1 MARFIIRRL
10 LWLIPVLLG
19 VSILVFLLLRV
30 APGDAAQLRLAQL
43 GIDPTPQAL
52 ADMRAAL
59 GLDRPLPL
67 QYLAWLGDALRGD
80 FGDSVATG
88 RPALAEFAVRFPA
101 TLALALPA
109 IALTAAIAFP
119 AGVGAAMYRGGLF
132 DGATRLAS
140 IALLSIPGFCL
151 GLLLILLF
159 SVRLGWL
166 PSFGAGGVAHL
177 ILPCATLALG
187 FAASYT
193 RFVRATMLEE
203 LSRDYV
209 RAARARGLAK
219 GRIVWGEALKNAA
232 SPIITSLSM
241 QLALLLGGSAVVEK
255 VFSWPGVGKFLIDAI
270 LARDYPVVQC
280 CVLIFAVFFVG
291 LNLVADLLCLLVDPR
306 LHRANAMALAHGN
319 SDELPGR
326 ADTSGEGGP

>member
-1 MARFIIRRL
+1 MARFILKRL

-43 GIDPTPQAL
+43 GIDPTPEAL
-52 ADMRAAL
+52 ADMRAQL
-59 GLDRPLPL
+59 GLDKPLPR
-67 QYLAWLGDALRGD
+67 QYLDWLGAALRGD

-88 RPALAEFAVRFPA
+88 RPALSEFAVRFPA

-109 IALTAAIAFP
+109 VALTAGIAFP
-119 AGVGAAMYRGGLF
+119 LGVGAAMYKGGLL
-132 DGATRLAS
+132 DGTVRLAS

-159 SVRLGWL
+159 SVKLSWL
-166 PSFGAGGVAHL
+166 PSFGAGGIAHL

-209 RAARARGLAK
+209 RAARARGTAK
-219 GRIVWGEALKNAA
+219 GRIAWGEALKNAA
-232 SPIITSLSM
+232 SPIITSLSV
-241 QLALLLGGSAVVEK
+241 QLALLLGGSAVIEK

-280 CVLIFAVFFVG
+280 CVLVFAVFFVV
-291 LNLVADLLCLLVDPR
+291 LNLIADLLCLLVDPQLR
-306 LHRANAMALAHGN
+306 RGGAVSL
-319 SDELPGR
+319 GR
-326 ADTSGEGGP
+326 REEAA